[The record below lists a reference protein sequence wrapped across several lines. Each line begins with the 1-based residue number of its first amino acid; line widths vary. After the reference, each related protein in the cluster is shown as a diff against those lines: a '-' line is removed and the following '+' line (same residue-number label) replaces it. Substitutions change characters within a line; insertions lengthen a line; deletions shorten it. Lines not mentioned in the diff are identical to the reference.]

1 MNWLGRYTK
10 FTAILLLALTTKFA
24 MSKQVEIED
33 VLGRKV
39 TIDTPAKRV
48 LLGFYIEDYFA
59 IGGEKSFD
67 RLAGISS
74 GWFLIGIG
82 GGS

>member
-24 MSKQVEIED
+24 MAKQVEIED

-48 LLGFYIEDYFA
+48 LLGFYIEDYLQSAVKNLLIALPVFPA
-59 IGGEKSFD
+59 
-67 RLAGISS
+67 AG
-74 GWFLIGIG
+74 L
-82 GGS
+82 

>member
-39 TIDTPAKRV
+39 TIDTPAKR
-48 LLGFYIEDYFA
+48 
-59 IGGEKSFD
+59 GG
-67 RLAGISS
+67 AMNSS
-74 GWFLIGIG
+74 
-82 GGS
+82 